1 MRETSEVI
9 EVMKETTPEAF
20 DTMINYIYRI
30 PGEDTFNLN
39 DVDCP
44 QKLFQ
49 LLERKEV
56 MKAMVVESVDKETLE
71 VDASATIAQC
81 KCWKTGLKVVN
92 FEKLFLHQ
100 FSTKIYQTLKDDV

>member
-9 EVMKETTPEAF
+9 EVMKETTTEAF
-20 DTMINYIYRI
+20 DTMTNYIYRI

-49 LLERKEV
+49 LLERKR
-56 MKAMVVESVDKETLE
+56 
-71 VDASATIAQC
+71 
-81 KCWKTGLKVVN
+81 
-92 FEKLFLHQ
+92 
-100 FSTKIYQTLKDDV
+100 

>member
-44 QKLFQ
+44 
-49 LLERKEV
+49 
-56 MKAMVVESVDKETLE
+56 
-71 VDASATIAQC
+71 
-81 KCWKTGLKVVN
+81 
-92 FEKLFLHQ
+92 
-100 FSTKIYQTLKDDV
+100 